1 MKKPPISFLAPICA
15 ATIAGVALWLS
26 RASFDV
32 AGTTAAPIRVAM
44 LPSLAELMGFIVLA
58 LLIAAGLA
66 SMVRNSRSFWEPAT
80 DALLPLFSL
89 SLLILPYLPWVADWM
104 PALRLFAGPGR
115 ILIWIVV
122 IGQVLWLFLPQ
133 LSRRI
138 GLPAPVVSRSTGAAL
153 FGIASVAL
161 SAPFVLNVRAFPSA
175 FVDVFNTVRRLPS
188 ATLSTLPAGSLGVLF
203 DQEYGVVAYAPV
215 LALGFIGLAGMLR
228 DRSHRRLAIVL
239 SVAAALLI
247 ALPATVDPWWSKSMM
262 PGRPVLLL
270 LPLLGVPIAWLYAR
284 LEPSSPA
291 RAAAQALLLVSVAV
305 TLTLVVFNS
314 RVPALQEGDGS
325 SALLQWMSPTWQLS
339 REAPTYVA
347 GVSRASSLRVLLW
360 LVAFGMAAWLLA
372 RRSTMSDGRAAL
384 VATLSCAVL
393 FIAVATTSAAIVP
406 DATKRFD
413 AEGRV
418 MFPLL
423 ETFDP
428 IARPIA
434 LRYDALV
441 PRPARRIAAIVR
453 PVCSART
460 ANRSTAGPRRVERTV
475 PAARRPVC
483 ARSQRIR
490 CSRIDAGLVDV
501 AAARPRRPADR
512 KLAARARPRP
522 TQPARLRRAARR
534 RVRRLSCDET
544 G

>member
-89 SLLILPYLPWVADWM
+89 SLLILPYLPWIADWM

-133 LSRRI
+133 LSQRI

-406 DATKRFD
+406 DATQAVRRR
-413 AEGRV
+413 G
-418 MFPLL
+418 
-423 ETFDP
+423 
-428 IARPIA
+428 ARDVSPARDIRSDRAPDCAA
-434 LRYDALV
+434 LRWPV

-453 PVCSART
+453 PVCGART
-460 ANRSTAGPRRVERTV
+460 ANRSTAGPRCVERTV
-475 PAARRPVC
+475 PAARRPIC

-490 CSRIDAGLVDV
+490 RRRIDAGLVDV
-501 AAARPRRPADR
+501 AAAWPRRPADR
-512 KLAARARPRP
+512 KLAPRDRPRP